1 MAESIGNTHVHPLVR
16 YVSLIFFCDLAGLGA
31 ALALL
36 IFSLVWSGVLA
47 W

>member
-1 MAESIGNTHVHPLVR
+1 MAESIGNNHFHPLVR

-31 ALALL
+31 ALVLM
-36 IFSLVWSGVLA
+36 IISLVWSGVLA

>member
-1 MAESIGNTHVHPLVR
+1 MAESIGNNHVHPLVR

-36 IFSLVWSGVLA
+36 ILTLLWSGVLA